1 MEVMAMHWDSFTAI
15 LKDAEQKIDRI
26 RLDFPGSVAFLKKSY
41 LIVSCANEQIKA
53 KKNLDVIDIADNLY
67 LVEDSPLKTS
77 LSDLSKKFRDML
89 AEVKKANKKEV
100 RGEEKE
106 IERLKADLRAF
117 PIGDLEIR
125 DDIDIQI
132 IFPCVDMEKIQEL
145 KNHLLVNEAKTCR
158 CRACIRVFLY

>member
-1 MEVMAMHWDSFTAI
+1 MNWNSFTAI
-15 LKDAEQKIDRI
+15 LIEAEQKMN
-26 RLDFPGSVAFLKKSY
+26 RLRLEFPEADAFLGKSHLILSRDAGQMDMKKHLDAFDLADNSY
-41 LIVSCANEQIKA
+41 LIE
-53 KKNLDVIDIADNLY
+53 
-67 LVEDSPLKTS
+67 ESPLKDS
-77 LSDLSKKFRDML
+77 LLDLSKKL
-89 AEVKKANKKEV
+89 GELIAEVKKANKKEV
-100 RGEEKE
+100 HGEEKE
-106 IERLKADLRAF
+106 IERLNADLRAF